1 MGWWLGTSTA
11 RNIVTHDQCRGN
23 YSVWKLCDTWH
34 EWEDGGQ
41 GTVTVHYADI
51 IHQTYCYN
59 LIDWLDKWTSA
70 SGLPGHFYMWHH
82 AITEDTGTS
91 PPSLRWMF
99 LIYGLN
105 VRCCKD
111 YCRYLV
117 FFNVF
122 KNNIQHVSW
131 ALELIGRLHFR
142 TNAVCATI
150 IFGGSFQWVNH
161 MKGFQNSFVH
171 MDIMPLSQVLTQ
183 N

>member
-1 MGWWLGTSTA
+1 MMTWQLDCQEYCH
-11 RNIVTHDQCRGN
+11 RHDDQAPGN

-34 EWEDGGQ
+34 LWHVWEDRGG

-59 LIDWLDKWTSA
+59 LNDWLDMWTSA
-70 SGLPGHFYMWHH
+70 WGLPGHFFMWHH
-82 AITEDTGTS
+82 GDIQRTREHPRHLGIH
-91 PPSLRWMF
+91 
-99 LIYGLN
+99 LIYVLN
-105 VRCCKD
+105 VAKIIASIFI
-111 YCRYLV
+111 
-117 FFNVF
+117 FFEF
-122 KNNIQHVSW
+122 KNNIHHVSW

-142 TNAVCATI
+142 TNAVCAAI

-171 MDIMPLSQVLTQ
+171 MDIMPLSRVLTQ

>member
-1 MGWWLGTSTA
+1 MWHVTRVGGWRTGDSDGALCWYYSPDILLQPNWLTGQVDIRLGTA
-11 RNIVTHDQCRGN
+11 RAFLHVTSYHYRGHGNIEH
-23 YSVWKLCDTWH
+23 LLH
-34 EWEDGGQ
+34 
-41 GTVTVHYADI
+41 
-51 IHQTYCYN
+51 
-59 LIDWLDKWTSA
+59 
-70 SGLPGHFYMWHH
+70 
-82 AITEDTGTS
+82 
-91 PPSLRWMF
+91 RWMF